1 MKKPIMGLILF
12 ASLLLSGC
20 PVSNLHPLYN
30 NSDNVLEPLLVGNW
44 LVPDSDDKGSISFE
58 KASGSG
64 YAMVIVDPDS
74 GFTDRYDVQLVRLG
88 GILFGDFR
96 FSSRSH
102 AGTNIDMPFGT
113 VPAHMIV
120 KLKVSKDDM
129 EWSTMEGDALKNIM
143 KTDVPPETPTVG
155 KLQYDA
161 DDSLVLSD
169 TETLRR
175 YVVAHATDGFSEF
188 EHLKRA
194 K

>member
-1 MKKPIMGLILF
+1 MKKPILGLLVL
-12 ASLLLSGC
+12 ASFLLTGC

-30 NSDNVLEPLLVGNW
+30 NSDNVAEPLLVGNW
-44 LVPDSDDKGSISFE
+44 VPPDNDEKGSISFE
-58 KASGSG
+58 KASANG
-64 YAMVIVDPDS
+64 YTMVIDDPDI
-74 GFTDRYDVQLVRLG
+74 GYVDRYDVQLVRLG

-102 AGTNIDMPFGT
+102 AGTNIDMPLGM
-113 VPAHMIV
+113 VSAHLVV

-129 EWSTMEGDALKNIM
+129 EWSTMEDNALKNAM
-143 KTDVPPETPTVG
+143 KTDAPPEKPTVG
-155 KLQYDA
+155 KLEYDA
-161 DDSLVLSD
+161 NDSLVLAD

-175 YVVAHATDGFSEF
+175 YVVAHATDGFSGV